1 MWHVNE
7 WSSLHSFFNVL
18 FLFSVPFVPR
28 LLCCE
33 YVVGYTD
40 SRPQRASCLTCGE
53 SSHQVEQPSNR
64 SEGCHG
70 AFWPRILSE
79 WSGENP
85 GSILINFLPFLSNSI
100 SIHFLSISF
109 QFLFIRIH
117 FYPFLSIA
125 YSCLWSKIS
134 QVRRT
139 LWYAAHNHAMQK
151 PNNILNHFDPFLECR
166 PTHRGLFEVGQNEM
180 EACFL
185 EPPCQPAIS
194 AIAIC
199 QRKKNVAS
207 VEKQSSIALITFNH
221 SMTLS
226 SGTACDTV
234 LRASLL
240 SPPELWHVAANSMH
254 HGTCS
259 FTWGPRTDSWAFHN
273 RSTHNSYQAY
283 IKLHAEV
290 NAHQFLVSKLLKI
303 NQSLTLKASR
313 RFTWLCEVLRQ
324 WPTI

>member
-1 MWHVNE
+1 MIRCSQPRNAKAKQHFESFRPIFRVQADTSGPLRSWTKRDGGMFSWTTLPTCHIC
-7 WSSLHSFFNVL
+7 HS
-18 FLFSVPFVPR
+18 
-28 LLCCE
+28 
-33 YVVGYTD
+33 
-40 SRPQRASCLTCGE
+40 
-53 SSHQVEQPSNR
+53 H
-64 SEGCHG
+64 
-70 AFWPRILSE
+70 
-79 WSGENP
+79 
-85 GSILINFLPFLSNSI
+85 LP
-100 SIHFLSISF
+100 
-109 QFLFIRIH
+109 
-117 FYPFLSIA
+117 
-125 YSCLWSKIS
+125 K
-134 QVRRT
+134 
-139 LWYAAHNHAMQK
+139 
-151 PNNILNHFDPFLECR
+151 
-166 PTHRGLFEVGQNEM
+166 
-180 EACFL
+180 
-185 EPPCQPAIS
+185 
-194 AIAIC
+194 
-199 QRKKNVAS
+199 KKNVAS
-207 VEKQSSIALITFNH
+207 VEKQSSIAIITFNH

-313 RFTWLCEVLRQ
+313 RFTWLCELLRQ

>member
-1 MWHVNE
+1 M
-7 WSSLHSFFNVL
+7 
-18 FLFSVPFVPR
+18 FSVPFVPR

-33 YVVGYTD
+33 YVVGVT
-40 SRPQRASCLTCGE
+40 
-53 SSHQVEQPSNR
+53 
-64 SEGCHG
+64 
-70 AFWPRILSE
+70 RILDPKE
-79 WSGENP
+79 QAAWHAAKARTRWSSPETEAKAVTALFDL
-85 GSILINFLPFLSNSI
+85 GSWASGVERIQDPYLSISCHFYLILSI

-199 QRKKNVAS
+199 QRKKTL
-207 VEKQSSIALITFNH
+207 QALKNN
-221 SMTLS
+221 LP
-226 SGTACDTV
+226 
-234 LRASLL
+234 L
-240 SPPELWHVAANSMH
+240 
-254 HGTCS
+254 
-259 FTWGPRTDSWAFHN
+259 
-273 RSTHNSYQAY
+273 Q
-283 IKLHAEV
+283 
-290 NAHQFLVSKLLKI
+290 
-303 NQSLTLKASR
+303 
-313 RFTWLCEVLRQ
+313 
-324 WPTI
+324 

>member
-1 MWHVNE
+1 MCVRVCDMWTNE
-7 WSSLHSFFNVL
+7 AAVIVFWMFL
-18 FLFSVPFVPR
+18 FFSVPFVPR

-85 GSILINFLPFLSNSI
+85 GSIPINFLPFLSNSI

-151 PNNILNHFDPFLECR
+151 PNNILNHFDPF
-166 PTHRGLFEVGQNEM
+166 
-180 EACFL
+180 
-185 EPPCQPAIS
+185 
-194 AIAIC
+194 
-199 QRKKNVAS
+199 
-207 VEKQSSIALITFNH
+207 
-221 SMTLS
+221 
-226 SGTACDTV
+226 
-234 LRASLL
+234 
-240 SPPELWHVAANSMH
+240 
-254 HGTCS
+254 
-259 FTWGPRTDSWAFHN
+259 
-273 RSTHNSYQAY
+273 
-283 IKLHAEV
+283 
-290 NAHQFLVSKLLKI
+290 
-303 NQSLTLKASR
+303 
-313 RFTWLCEVLRQ
+313 
-324 WPTI
+324 